1 MNSSLS
7 DLGGPTQSTHRAL
20 LTPAP
25 GAELT
30 SVVQKGDVFAGIN
43 VHRRKVASLL
53 IHKCGY
59 DSCSQRVGITSPVR
73 TL

>member
-1 MNSSLS
+1 MNSSSLIWV
-7 DLGGPTQSTHRAL
+7 DPHRALTGPDL

-30 SVVQKGDVFAGIN
+30 SVVQKGDVFAEIN

-53 IHKCGY
+53 IHMTHGLY
-59 DSCSQRVGITSPVR
+59 V
-73 TL
+73 